1 MCQVRDS
8 DLTNQRINSASGE
21 DVPASL
27 VPVPELELACQL
39 THYWQLKRAQAAEF
53 KCAPHTHIHTQ
64 IQLPHSLPA
73 LWDGAHFLLIK
84 S

>member
-27 VPVPELELACQL
+27 VPVPAGRVAVRVRVGVGVGVGLRGLPVNPLL
-39 THYWQLKRAQAAEF
+39 TARASAG
-53 KCAPHTHIHTQ
+53 
-64 IQLPHSLPA
+64 S
-73 LWDGAHFLLIK
+73 
-84 S
+84 